1 MSAKG
6 ENVMNKYW
14 IISGG
19 GWKEIAP
26 NKSETLSSL
35 DIETLDAISALWIL
49 EITLAELNDSNPLQD
64 DHWQNASAL
73 FLSTPQ
79 TYPQSGW
86 GRGYHILSEGGE
98 KGKEKKR

>member
-1 MSAKG
+1 
-6 ENVMNKYW
+6 MNKYW

-19 GWKEIAP
+19 GWQEIAP
-26 NKSETLSSL
+26 NKSETCLKLLSSL
-35 DIETLDAISALWIL
+35 DISIETLDAISALWIL

-79 TYPQSGW
+79 TYP
-86 GRGYHILSEGGE
+86 
-98 KGKEKKR
+98 

>member
-49 EITLAELNDSNPLQD
+49 EITLAELNDSDPGRPL
-64 DHWQNASAL
+64 AER
-73 FLSTPQ
+73 LSFISLYTPNI
-79 TYPQSGW
+79 SIIGW

-98 KGKEKKR
+98 KGEEKKR

>member
-19 GWKEIAP
+19 GWQEIAP

-35 DIETLDAISALWIL
+35 DIETLDAISAL
-49 EITLAELNDSNPLQD
+49 
-64 DHWQNASAL
+64 
-73 FLSTPQ
+73 
-79 TYPQSGW
+79 
-86 GRGYHILSEGGE
+86 
-98 KGKEKKR
+98 